1 MSTLQQLRTLVIAVN
16 DARLEGRMTRDVHA
30 REVAFIDRELTAAGL
45 TWGDLA

>member
-16 DARLEGRMTRDVHA
+16 DARLDGRMTRDVHA
-30 REVAFIDRELTAAGL
+30 REIAFIDRELTAAGL

>member
-16 DARLEGRMTRDVHA
+16 DARLDGRMTRDVHA
-30 REVAFIDRELTAAGL
+30 REIAFIDRELTAAGF